1 MTLQY
6 FTDQTM
12 TQKIQNKDTDIKL
25 ITRHLNRIAST
36 GNIIFSKTVSVSDAF
51 HRENN
56 TTKLQDVQLGDAAL
70 VLENYCQT
78 NQSRYQKI

>member
-56 TTKLQDVQLGDAAL
+56 TTKLQDVQFGDAAL